1 MSNRSRAKLGVVLG
15 CCIMQA
21 NASVRSLRFELVN
34 SDHTRLCT
42 KKPLLTVNG
51 QFPGPTIYARRGD
64 LVTVDIINHSD
75 QNITIHWHG
84 VKMPRYPWSDGTD
97 YVTQCPIQ
105 PGKNFTQRMILSDE
119 EGTLWWHAHS
129 DWSRNSVH
137 GAIVILPPV
146 RENYPFPKP
155 HAHVPI
161 IIGEWWNSKVERV
174 FKEFITG
181 GADPQ
186 ESNAFLINGQPGDFY
201 PCSKQDTYKLQVEYG
216 KSYLIKLING
226 VMDTIMFFKIG
237 NHNFTVVGTDGAYTK
252 PLLTDYVAI
261 SPGQTLDLL
270 LEANQPPSH
279 YYMAAR
285 VYASGGEFVTIPAT
299 GIIEYVGNYTPPQSP
314 LLPSLP
320 EVNDSAASIGFT
332 DQLKSLGN
340 NVDVPKEV
348 DETFFYTLTVNQ
360 SPCNKPSCL
369 TSTRLLASVNNMT
382 FLLPRNIDILTAYYK
397 QINGVYTT
405 DFPDFPPSS
414 FNYAQGTPEKNERAS
429 GFGTAVRMLEYN
441 TTVEVIFQGTNFG
454 GGVEH
459 PMHLHGYSFYVVG
472 SGLGNFNKFRDPANY
487 NLVDPPLM
495 ENIAVARNGWTAIRF
510 KANNPGVWYMHCH
523 FERHVSWGMEMVFI
537 VKDGKLPHEKML
549 PPPPDMPR
557 CGGEDSSP
565 PLVFGDPHPTMGKR
579 EEAQ

>member
-1 MSNRSRAKLGVVLG
+1 MKAFILCFFGVVLG
-15 CCIMQA
+15 CIVLV
-21 NASVRSLRFELVN
+21 NASTRSVRFEVVN
-34 SDHTRLCT
+34 SNHTRLCT

-51 QFPGPTIYARRGD
+51 QFPGPTIYARRGE
-64 LVTVDIINHSD
+64 LVTVDIVNHSD

-137 GAIVILPPV
+137 GAIVILPPA
-146 RENYPFPKP
+146 RETYPFPKP

-161 IIGEWWNSKVERV
+161 IIGEWWNAKVETV
-174 FKEFITG
+174 YKEFLTNGI
-181 GADPQ
+181 DPQ
-186 ESNAFLINGQPGDFY
+186 VSNAFLINGQPGDLY

-216 KSYLIKLING
+216 KRYLIRLING
-226 VMDTIMFFKIG
+226 VMDTQMFFKIG

-252 PLLTDYVAI
+252 PLLTDYVSI

-279 YYMAAR
+279 YYMAAI
-285 VYASGGEFVTIPAT
+285 VFASNGNFVKIPTT
-299 GIIEYVGNYTPPQSP
+299 GIIEYVGNYTPPPSP
-314 LLPSLP
+314 LLPSFP
-320 EVNDSAASIGFT
+320 DYNDVAASMGFT
-332 DQLKSLGN
+332 DHLKSLGN

-348 DETFFYTLTVNQ
+348 DETFFYTLSVNRF
-360 SPCNKPSCL
+360 SCDEPSCYAPM
-369 TSTRLLASVNNMT
+369 RLLASVNNLT
-382 FLLPRNIDILTAYYK
+382 FVLPTNVDILTAYYK

-405 DFPDFPPSS
+405 DFPDFPPTA
-414 FNYAQGTPEKNERAS
+414 FNYTVDKPEKNERAS
-429 GFGTAVRMLEYN
+429 AFGTAVRMLEYN
-441 TTVEVIFQGTNFG
+441 TTVEVIFQGTNIG
-454 GGVEH
+454 DGIEH

-472 SGLGNFNKFRDPANY
+472 SGLGNFDKFRDPPNY

-495 ENIAVARNGWTAIRF
+495 ENIAVARNGWAAIRF

-523 FERHVSWGMEMVFI
+523 FERHLSWGMEMVFI

-565 PLVFGDPHPTMGKR
+565 PIVFGDPHSTMGKR
-579 EEAQ
+579 EEDQ